1 MLKAKSLPTDPSQ
14 REYEGCGFF
23 PPLRGL
29 ARSSRHVEPKPEE
42 DKNGRSGPRYSH
54 SVHRQEATQE
64 PDGCREEAARAV
76 DGVGRQGQEQ
86 GGKGSFQAN
95 RKDNAR
101 NGKRRGKAVAGHGGE
116 CSR

>member
-1 MLKAKSLPTDPSQ
+1 MAEADLDILIRSIGKKQHKSLMDAAKK
-14 REYEGCGFF
+14 RHAR
-23 PPLRGL
+23 LMGL
-29 ARSSRHVEPKPEE
+29 A
-42 DKNGRSGPRYSH
+42 G
-54 SVHRQEATQE
+54 
-64 PDGCREEAARAV
+64 
-76 DGVGRQGQEQ
+76 QGQEQ